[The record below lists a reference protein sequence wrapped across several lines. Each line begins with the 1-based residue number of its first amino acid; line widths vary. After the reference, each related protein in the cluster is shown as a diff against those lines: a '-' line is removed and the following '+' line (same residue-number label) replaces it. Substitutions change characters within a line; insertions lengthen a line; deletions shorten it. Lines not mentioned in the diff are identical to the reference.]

1 MHRFKTMKIVARSTA
16 MLAGV
21 LLALL
26 SGLLCAQAPATSA
39 VPAEPEPYSRD
50 SAAALEALGS
60 FISLQSSLRE
70 EIQGLKKEIGAAQ
83 SDAHKERLKQQ
94 LDKVESN
101 LLSVN
106 RSFDQVAAGS
116 DITILDSE
124 KNKEF
129 SLQQEIFALLKPA
142 IDEMKEMTSHVRQKS
157 ELKERISYFDER
169 LPVIERALDNIDQLL
184 EKSTKRSTTNA
195 LTAAREKWQK
205 QQVLMSSELQAAKL
219 QLEELTAEEVSIS
232 EASQSYLKAF
242 FHKRGLYL
250 GIALLVVLVILLLSR
265 LSHIALL
272 RYAPGF
278 RKTHRS
284 FRVRLVELMHRIV
297 TLLLVIL
304 GPMVV
309 FYIAEDWV
317 LFSIS
322 ILLLLGLS
330 LTLRHTIPH
339 YLRQIQTFLN
349 VGSVREGERITLDAL
364 PWIVREIN
372 FFCTLVNPV
381 ADLRQRVP
389 INEIMNLRSRPAR
402 PDEPWFPCR
411 RGDWVILGDG
421 VRGKVIGISPE
432 MVQLVER
439 GGAQLT
445 YLTADFLAE
454 SPRNLVKNFRI
465 KETLGI
471 SYKLQG
477 ESTTKIPQLL
487 HDYILE
493 QARAEGLGEQL
504 LNLRVEFER
513 ANVSSL
519 DLVVIA
525 DFKGELGDLYNR
537 LRRSVQRWSVDACS
551 TFGWEIPFPQMTLH
565 GDILDTTEAT
575 KNDDNKHD
583 EA

>member
-1 MHRFKTMKIVARSTA
+1 

-21 LLALL
+21 LMALL
-26 SGLLCAQAPATSA
+26 SCLTCAQATPP
-39 VPAEPEPYSRD
+39 VPAEQPEEPHLRD
-50 SAAALEALGS
+50 NAETLDALGS
-60 FISLQSSLRE
+60 FISLRSSLRE
-70 EIQGLKKEIGAAQ
+70 EIQGLRKEIGAAQ

-116 DITILDSE
+116 DITTLDSE
-124 KNKEF
+124 KSREF
-129 SLQQEIFALLKPA
+129 SLQREIFALLKPA
-142 IDEMKEMTSHVRQKS
+142 IDEMKEMTSHVRLKS
-157 ELKERISYFDER
+157 ELKERIAYFDER
-169 LPVIERALDNIDQLL
+169 LPLIERALDNIDRLL
-184 EKSTKRSTTNA
+184 EKSKKKSIIDA

-205 QQVLMSSELQAAKL
+205 QQVFMSSELQAAKL
-219 QLEELTAEEVSIS
+219 RLEELTAEEVSIS

-284 FRVRLVELMHRIV
+284 FRVRLVELMHRIITV
-297 TLLLVIL
+297 LLVIL

-330 LTLRHTIPH
+330 LTLRHAIPH
-339 YLRQIQTFLN
+339 YLRQIQTYLN
-349 VGSVREGERITLDAL
+349 VGSVREGERILLDAL
-364 PWIVREIN
+364 PWMVREIN

-381 ADLRQRVP
+381 ADLKQRVP
-389 INEIMNLRSRPAR
+389 INELMNLRSRPAR

-445 YLTADFLAE
+445 YQTAGFLAE
-454 SPRNLVKNFRI
+454 SPRNLAKNFRV
-465 KETLGI
+465 KESLGI

-551 TFGWEIPFPQMTLH
+551 AYGWEIPFPQMTLH
-565 GDILDTTEAT
+565 GDIIHNPEAT
-575 KNDDNKHD
+575 KNDDNKLD
-583 EA
+583 KA

>member
-1 MHRFKTMKIVARSTA
+1 

-21 LLALL
+21 LMALL
-26 SGLLCAQAPATSA
+26 SCFTCAQATPP
-39 VPAEPEPYSRD
+39 VPAEQPEEPHLRD
-50 SAAALEALGS
+50 NAETLDALGS
-60 FISLQSSLRE
+60 FISLRSSLRE
-70 EIQGLKKEIGAAQ
+70 EIQGLRKEIGAAQ

-116 DITILDSE
+116 DITTLDSE
-124 KNKEF
+124 KSREF
-129 SLQQEIFALLKPA
+129 SLQREIFALLKPA
-142 IDEMKEMTSHVRQKS
+142 IDEMKEMTSHVRLKS
-157 ELKERISYFDER
+157 ELKERIAYFDER
-169 LPVIERALDNIDQLL
+169 LPLIERALDNIDRLL
-184 EKSTKRSTTNA
+184 EKSKKKSIIDA

-205 QQVLMSSELQAAKL
+205 QQVFMSSELQAAKL
-219 QLEELTAEEVSIS
+219 RLEELTAEEVSIS

-284 FRVRLVELMHRIV
+284 FRVRLVELMHRIITV
-297 TLLLVIL
+297 LLVIL

-330 LTLRHTIPH
+330 LTLRHAIPH
-339 YLRQIQTFLN
+339 YLRQIQTYLN
-349 VGSVREGERITLDAL
+349 VGSVREGERILLDAL
-364 PWIVREIN
+364 PWMVREIN

-381 ADLRQRVP
+381 ADLKQRVP
-389 INEIMNLRSRPAR
+389 INELMNLRSRPAR

-445 YLTADFLAE
+445 YQTAGFLAE
-454 SPRNLVKNFRI
+454 SPRNLAKNFRV
-465 KETLGI
+465 KESLGI

-551 TFGWEIPFPQMTLH
+551 AYGWEIPFPQMTLH
-565 GDILDTTEAT
+565 GDIIHNPEAT
-575 KNDDNKHD
+575 KNDDNKLD
-583 EA
+583 KT

>member
-1 MHRFKTMKIVARSTA
+1 

-21 LLALL
+21 LMALL
-26 SGLLCAQAPATSA
+26 SCLTCAQATPP
-39 VPAEPEPYSRD
+39 VPAEQPEEPHLRD
-50 SAAALEALGS
+50 NAETLDALGS
-60 FISLQSSLRE
+60 FISLRSSLRE
-70 EIQGLKKEIGAAQ
+70 EIQGLRKEIGAAQ

-116 DITILDSE
+116 DITTLDSE
-124 KNKEF
+124 KSREF
-129 SLQQEIFALLKPA
+129 SLQREIFALLKPA
-142 IDEMKEMTSHVRQKS
+142 IDEMKEMTSHVRLKS
-157 ELKERISYFDER
+157 ELKERIAYFDER
-169 LPVIERALDNIDQLL
+169 LPLIERALDNIDRLL
-184 EKSTKRSTTNA
+184 EKSKKKSIIDA

-205 QQVLMSSELQAAKL
+205 QQVFMSSELQAAKL
-219 QLEELTAEEVSIS
+219 RLEELTAEEVSIS

-284 FRVRLVELMHRIV
+284 FRVRLVELMHRIITV
-297 TLLLVIL
+297 LLVIL

-330 LTLRHTIPH
+330 LTLRHAIPH
-339 YLRQIQTFLN
+339 YLRQIQTYLN
-349 VGSVREGERITLDAL
+349 VGSVREGERILLDAL
-364 PWIVREIN
+364 PWMVREIN

-381 ADLRQRVP
+381 ADLKQRVP
-389 INEIMNLRSRPAR
+389 INELMNLRSRPAR

-445 YLTADFLAE
+445 YQTAGFLAE
-454 SPRNLVKNFRI
+454 SPRNLAKNFRV
-465 KETLGI
+465 KESLGI

-551 TFGWEIPFPQMTLH
+551 AYGWEIPFPQMTLH
-565 GDILDTTEAT
+565 GDIIHNPEAT
-575 KNDDNKHD
+575 KNDDNKLD
-583 EA
+583 KT